1 MYTKSLLTTMAT
13 SALCATML
21 LFTACDKDND
31 SNKPM
36 LNKLTFDKTKVEV
49 TEGMETELKVKNG
62 TAPFKAMLSGDKTKQ
77 IADVT
82 VKDRVITIKGKM
94 AGTATL
100 AVTDKKGDRGVISVV
115 VNKPVGTLKLD
126 KTSLTMEVG
135 KTEVVKA
142 QDGDGKYTAVAK
154 DPKMVEVTVDRY
166 AISVKALKSGKT
178 DVEVKDGDNNLGII
192 SITVK

>member
-1 MYTKSLLTTMAT
+1 MYTKSLLTTLAT
-13 SALCATML
+13 SAFCATML
-21 LFTACDKDND
+21 FFTACDKDND

-62 TAPFKAMLSGDKTKQ
+62 TAPFKAMLSGEKNKQ
-77 IADVT
+77 IADVA

-94 AGTATL
+94 AGSATL
-100 AVTDKKGDRGVISVV
+100 AVTDKKGDKGVINVV
-115 VNKPVGTLKLD
+115 VKKAAGTLKLD
-126 KTSLTMEVG
+126 KTSLTMEAG
-135 KTEVVKA
+135 KTEVVKV
-142 QDGDGKYTAVAK
+142 QNGNGKYTAIAK
-154 DPKMVEVTVDRY
+154 DPKTVEVMVNKY
-166 AISVKALKSGKT
+166 EISVKALKSGKT

>member
-1 MYTKSLLTTMAT
+1 MYTKSLLTTLAT
-13 SALCATML
+13 SAFCATML
-21 LFTACDKDND
+21 FFTACDKDND

-62 TAPFKAMLSGDKTKQ
+62 TAPFKAMLSGEKNKQ
-77 IADVT
+77 VADVA

-94 AGTATL
+94 AGSATL
-100 AVTDKKGDRGVISVV
+100 AVTDKKGDKGVINVV
-115 VNKPVGTLKLD
+115 VKKAAGTLKLD

-135 KTEVVKA
+135 KTEVVKV
-142 QDGDGKYTAVAK
+142 QNGNGIAK
-154 DPKMVEVTVDRY
+154 DPKTVEVTVNKY
-166 AISVKALKSGKT
+166 EISVKALKSGKT

>member
-1 MYTKSLLTTMAT
+1 MYTKSLLTTLAT
-13 SALCATML
+13 SAFCATML

-62 TAPFKAMLSGDKTKQ
+62 TAPFKAMLSGEKDKK

-100 AVTDKKGDRGVISVV
+100 AVTDKKGDRGMISVV

-135 KTEVVKA
+135 KTEVVRA
-142 QDGDGKYTAVAK
+142 QNGKGKYTAVAK
-154 DPKMVEVTVDRY
+154 DPKTVEVTVKSSE
-166 AISVKALKSGKT
+166 ISVKALKAGKT
-178 DVEVKDGDNNLGII
+178 DVEVKDGENNLGII

>member
-1 MYTKSLLTTMAT
+1 MYTKSLLTTLAT
-13 SALCATML
+13 SAFCATML

-62 TAPFKAMLSGDKTKQ
+62 TAPFKAMLSGEKDKK

-100 AVTDKKGDRGVISVV
+100 AVTDKKGDRGMISVV

-142 QDGDGKYTAVAK
+142 QNGKGKYTAVAK
-154 DPKMVEVTVDRY
+154 DPKTVEVTVKSSE
-166 AISVKALKSGKT
+166 ISVKALKAGKT
-178 DVEVKDGDNNLGII
+178 DVEVKDGENNLGII

>member
-13 SALCATML
+13 SALCAIML

-49 TEGMETELKVKNG
+49 TEGMETNLNVKNG
-62 TAPFKAMLSGDKTKQ
+62 TAPFKAMLSGEKDKK

-126 KTSLTMEVG
+126 RTSLTMEVG
-135 KTEVVKA
+135 KTEVVKV

-154 DPKMVEVTVDRY
+154 DPKTVEVTVNRY
-166 AISVKALKSGKT
+166 EISVKALKAGKT
-178 DVEVKDGDNNLGII
+178 DVEVKDGKNNLGII

>member
-36 LNKLTFDKTKVEV
+36 LNKLTFDKTKGEV
-49 TEGMETELKVKNG
+49 TEGMETELNVKNG
-62 TAPFKAMLSGDKTKQ
+62 TAPFKAMLSGEKDKK

-94 AGTATL
+94 AGSATL
-100 AVTDKKGDRGVISVV
+100 AVTDKKGDKGVINVV
-115 VNKPVGTLKLD
+115 VKKAAGTLKLD

-154 DPKMVEVTVDRY
+154 DPKTVEVTVNRY
-166 AISVKALKSGKT
+166 EISVKALKSGKT

>member
-21 LFTACDKDND
+21 FCTACDKDND

-62 TAPFKAMLSGDKTKQ
+62 TAPFKAMLSGEKDKK

-154 DPKMVEVTVDRY
+154 DPKTVEVTVNRY
-166 AISVKALKSGKT
+166 EISVKALKSGKT
-178 DVEVKDGDNNLGII
+178 DVEVKDGKNNLGII